1 MGALLQRLLLR
12 VLPPESIPSDGSA
25 ERQHVTAALGCCSTI
40 HIDEHV
46 DETHVDETHVDE
58 NAHHDK
64 EDIAEDDSS
73 DLG

>member
-1 MGALLQRLLLR
+1 MGGLLQKLLLKL
-12 VLPPESIPSDGSA
+12 LPKPQADSIA

-40 HIDEHV
+40 RIDE
-46 DETHVDETHVDE
+46 HVDE

-64 EDIAEDDSS
+64 EDAAEDDSS

>member
-1 MGALLQRLLLR
+1 MGGLLQKLLLKL
-12 VLPPESIPSDGSA
+12 LPEPQAADSNA

-40 HIDEHV
+40 RIDEHFY
-46 DETHVDETHVDE
+46 E

-64 EDIAEDDSS
+64 EDAAAEDDSS

>member
-12 VLPPESIPSDGSA
+12 VLPPERVPSNGSA
-25 ERQHVTAALGCCSTI
+25 ERQHVTAAFGCCSTI

-46 DETHVDETHVDE
+46 DETHVDE

-64 EDIAEDDSS
+64 EDIMAKDDSG

>member
-12 VLPPESIPSDGSA
+12 ALPESTPCDGSA

-40 HIDEHV
+40 HIDERI
-46 DETHVDETHVDE
+46 DE

-64 EDIAEDDSS
+64 EVSADDSS

>member
-1 MGALLQRLLLR
+1 MGALLQRLLPR
-12 VLPPESIPSDGSA
+12 VLPPEEGTPSDGSA

-46 DETHVDETHVDE
+46 DETHVDE
-58 NAHHDK
+58 NAHHDE

>member
-1 MGALLQRLLLR
+1 MGGLLQKLLLKL
-12 VLPPESIPSDGSA
+12 LPEPQADSSA

-40 HIDEHV
+40 RIDE
-46 DETHVDETHVDE
+46 HVDE

-64 EDIAEDDSS
+64 EDAAEDDSS

>member
-12 VLPPESIPSDGSA
+12 VLPESTADSSA

-40 HIDEHV
+40 HIDA
-46 DETHVDETHVDE
+46 HVDETHVDE

>member
-12 VLPPESIPSDGSA
+12 VLPESIPSDGSA

-46 DETHVDETHVDE
+46 DE
-58 NAHHDK
+58 NAHRDK
-64 EDIAEDDSS
+64 EDSADDSS